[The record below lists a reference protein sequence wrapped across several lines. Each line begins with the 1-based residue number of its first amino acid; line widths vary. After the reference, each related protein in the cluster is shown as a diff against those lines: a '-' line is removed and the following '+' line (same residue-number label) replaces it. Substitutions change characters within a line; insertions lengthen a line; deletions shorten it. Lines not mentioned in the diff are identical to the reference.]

1 MIGTAECI
9 VSERGNSVAFFGD
22 AYAKPT
28 VLRREFSMPIDQ
40 YGPKDHEALQWRL
53 TVQRPTST
61 N

>member
-9 VSERGNSVAFFGD
+9 VSEKGNSVVFGD

-28 VLRREFSMPIDQ
+28 VLRRESSMPIDQ
-40 YGPKDHEALQWRL
+40 YGPKDHEALQWL
-53 TVQRPTST
+53 LIVQPPTST

>member
-28 VLRREFSMPIDQ
+28 ELRRESSMPIDQ
-40 YGPKDHEALQWRL
+40 NGPKDHEALQL
-53 TVQRPTST
+53 LLIVQPPTST